1 MFYEELSTV
10 EKACAVDVAFAE
22 VASLER
28 LKEMTLSSIALNLF
42 DRDGD
47 TSVVLDILALKLQEK
62 YHLTDIVITHFNGEY
77 MVNNLLYCWKTWE
90 KKDGWDG
97 MVHCSEKQYQH
108 FVETQEMQQL
118 LTSGE
123 SIWKEPLIRLLLQAE
138 TILYSI

>member
-1 MFYEELSTV
+1 
-10 EKACAVDVAFAE
+10 
-22 VASLER
+22 
-28 LKEMTLSSIALNLF
+28 
-42 DRDGD
+42 
-47 TSVVLDILALKLQEK
+47 
-62 YHLTDIVITHFNGEY
+62 

-123 SIWKEPLIRLLLQAE
+123 SILERAADSAFCFRQKRYCIPYDRQRTVFRKYCIPGH
-138 TILYSI
+138 